1 MNSKF
6 GFSSMLKW
14 EITLMAI
21 HANSATFYKV
31 TRRMPE
37 LYVAETR
44 MFSSK
49 DEALEQFDAWLS

>member
-1 MNSKF
+1 
-6 GFSSMLKW
+6 MLKW